1 MKVVKFSGTLE
12 SAYGKALPTPLAY
25 DAEFSLY
32 ENPAELRAAGGWPND
47 ATIVKFV
54 NAQAKA
60 NARQKATVATL
71 EAAGI
76 VKPTIEND
84 DQMKLR
90 EMAKILVAAGKSDD
104 EARNIASVTLGIEWD
119 DAE

>member
-1 MKVVKFSGTLE
+1 VKFSGTLE

-71 EAAGI
+71 ESAGI

-90 EMAKILVAAGKSDD
+90 EMVKILIAAGKSED
-104 EARNIASVTLGIEWD
+104 ESRTLAAATLGIDWD
-119 DAE
+119 DEN